1 MTYSGHNTPDIECS
15 SDIGA
20 VTSLKVQKDGTD
32 GWYMTTAEVTDAA
45 SMVTVTFTC
54 DCWLDDASGRSLVHI
69 LSPGNKRTFVFVLL
83 MRKLAKYVQ

>member
-1 MTYSGHNTPDIECS
+1 MTYSGHTTPDIECS

-32 GWYMTTAEVTDAA
+32 GWYMTSAEVADTG
-45 SMVTVTFTC
+45 SMVTSTFTC
-54 DCWLDDASGRSLVHI
+54 NCWLDDASGRSLEHI
-69 LSPGNKRTFVFVLL
+69 LTPGNKRAFAFVLL